1 MTRVRR
7 LLPQHD
13 AELERL
19 ADGERALLAEV
30 WLSRAASERRVSD
43 AFAIV
48 AGDLALLGAPVEV
61 TALARRAVDDEL
73 YHQDLALLVASRCAG
88 RDLAPPPRLAL
99 VVPAHPGASERLTAT
114 LHVLG
119 HCAMNETFAS
129 AYLEASLALARAPL
143 ARAAVQ
149 ALLSDEIDHARIG
162 WAHLASLSEAE
173 RHELA
178 PWLPSLLAANL
189 AMWRAIPRPGA
200 EAQAL
205 AQHGLVPADSVESAL
220 FGAVRHV
227 ILPGFARFGLRL
239 PALRPSPVASCR
251 PD

>member
-1 MTRVRR
+1 MTRTRR
-7 LLPQHD
+7 PLPEDD

-19 ADGERALLAEV
+19 SDGERSLLAQV

-43 AFAIV
+43 AFAVIT
-48 AGDLALLGAPVEV
+48 GDLALLGAPGEV

-73 YHQDLALLVASRCAG
+73 HHHDLALHVAARCAG
-88 RDLAPPPRLAL
+88 RDLTPPPPLAL
-99 VVPAHPGASERLTAT
+99 VVPAHPGASARLTAT

-129 AYLEASLALARAPL
+129 AYLEASLELARAPL

-149 ALLSDEIDHARIG
+149 TLLSDEIDHSRIG
-162 WAHLASLSEAE
+162 WAHLASLTEAE

-200 EAQAL
+200 EAHGL
-205 AQHGLVPADSVESAL
+205 VRHGLVPADTVERAL
-220 FGAVRHV
+220 FGAVRDV

-239 PALRPSPVASCR
+239 PALQPSPVAVCQ